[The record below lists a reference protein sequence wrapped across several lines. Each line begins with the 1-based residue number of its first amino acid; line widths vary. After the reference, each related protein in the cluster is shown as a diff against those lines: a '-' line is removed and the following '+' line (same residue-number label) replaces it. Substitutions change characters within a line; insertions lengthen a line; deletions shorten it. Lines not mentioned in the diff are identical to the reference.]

1 VSRRAPIAAVVQF
14 DLLDWTV
21 GERLDVPCLVVH
33 SEGDHEVPAAMSHR
47 FVAARPHWAAS

>member
-47 FVAARPHWAAS
+47 FVAARPHWAAT